1 MSQIFVCVIKREK
14 HTIPPAFL
22 EQIAQLASRSDMY
35 VFCPPKYIE
44 EFMRTPKYGNLLVF
58 DLADNDEYDDCEE
71 FYYTVDCDLQNK
83 RIETMVHIANY
94 VLSCGYPLEFF
105 MTVMIM
111 LAPPRSFPS
120 LRSVLRASAYPWCS
134 TLSLCRKPSFP
145 RFSAFITLT
154 SFRSL
159 LETYDCSALPLKKKL
174 SRYYGFG

>member
-1 MSQIFVCVIKREK
+1 MSQVFVCVIKREK

-105 MTVMIM
+105 MGLSGKCSETEFAHCKVTVAE
-111 LAPPRSFPS
+111 LERE
-120 LRSVLRASAYPWCS
+120 LKTY
-134 TLSLCRKPSFP
+134 
-145 RFSAFITLT
+145 FSSNDGDSRNGFFDAVRITIT
-154 SFRSL
+154 R
-159 LETYDCSALPLKKKL
+159 
-174 SRYYGFG
+174 

>member
-83 RIETMVHIANY
+83 RIETMVHIANTY
-94 VLSCGYPLEFF
+94 CLVVIRLNSLWGFRGNVLKLN
-105 MTVMIM
+105 
-111 LAPPRSFPS
+111 
-120 LRSVLRASAYPWCS
+120 LRTA
-134 TLSLCRKPSFP
+134 K
-145 RFSAFITLT
+145 
-154 SFRSL
+154 
-159 LETYDCSALPLKKKL
+159 
-174 SRYYGFG
+174 

>member
-83 RIETMVHIANY
+83 RIETMVHIA
-94 VLSCGYPLEFF
+94 
-105 MTVMIM
+105 
-111 LAPPRSFPS
+111 R
-120 LRSVLRASAYPWCS
+120 RKLRAKPGTAEGNPETRWWRAKTGNPDGSRPSDSAGNRTEAAKHMGTAIFRQQLRIPTETERSAGDSESKGICGSRIQICS
-134 TLSLCRKPSFP
+134 IGGLV
-145 RFSAFITLT
+145 
-154 SFRSL
+154 
-159 LETYDCSALPLKKKL
+159 
-174 SRYYGFG
+174 

>member
-105 MTVMIM
+105 MGLSGKCSAFDQFILLLLVLIMSSSLAPTCVPPVQAGLWLSGWMQPLIM
-111 LAPPRSFPS
+111 LLITRIPSSSFPADKAPMN
-120 LRSVLRASAYPWCS
+120 LAP
-134 TLSLCRKPSFP
+134 KQMP
-145 RFSAFITLT
+145 
-154 SFRSL
+154 
-159 LETYDCSALPLKKKL
+159 
-174 SRYYGFG
+174 